1 MAEKTSFVSEIKSLK
16 SELDTSEAALSKL
29 MEKRQAYETDI
40 QQLRSSLDALKAAL
54 NGQLPTQNSKR
65 NVKPVPRKAGSD
77 RPKRGSRK
85 AQIQTIC
92 RTLGRTGDSF
102 RTAQV
107 LNELKRVED
116 EITDGIRSY
125 TYAVMNTLE
134 EERFIEK
141 VGRGT
146 WKLL

>member
-1 MAEKTSFVSEIKSLK
+1 MAKSADFTKEIASLK
-16 SELDTSEAALSKL
+16 AGLVKSESELEELLDQ
-29 MEKRQAYETDI
+29 RQAYESDI
-40 QQLRSSLDALKAAL
+40 DQLRSSLDSLKSVL
-54 NGQLPTQNSKR
+54 NGELPNPTKR
-65 NVKPVPRKAGSD
+65 RGVKPVPRKEGSD

-92 RTLGRTGDSF
+92 RTLGRAGESF

-107 LNELKRVED
+107 LRELKRVED

-134 EERFIEK
+134 EEKFIEK